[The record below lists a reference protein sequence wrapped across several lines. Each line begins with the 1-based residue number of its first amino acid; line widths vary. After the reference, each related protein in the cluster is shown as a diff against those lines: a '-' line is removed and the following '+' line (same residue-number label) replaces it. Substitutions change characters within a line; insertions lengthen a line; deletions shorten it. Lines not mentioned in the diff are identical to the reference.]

1 MLLRRAKQKLSGVL
15 ERRFG
20 QRFSA
25 ATEIVY
31 AGRRTDYGGVTLA
44 AYTLVNVRAR
54 YQFDRAWSLSAR
66 IENVSNRDY
75 ELVHGYNTPGRSG
88 FLDMVWQPD

>member
-1 MLLRRAKQKLSGVL
+1 MAGLRAALRAANEARELAGKAGEFGVND
-15 ERRFG
+15 
-20 QRFSA
+20 
-25 ATEIVY
+25 VN
-31 AGRRTDYGGVTLA
+31 LA
-44 AYTLVNVRAR
+44 AYTLVDVRAR

-66 IENVSNRDY
+66 IENLANRDY